1 MTVVQFDS
9 AAFKAEQRDTWN
21 AVSAGWD
28 FWQDRYERA
37 AAPVTAWLLRAAG
50 LRPGDR
56 VLDVGCGTGEPAISA
71 GRLVAPTGRVLGID
85 LAPEMVRRARM
96 CAAGLDHPIEFAE
109 SDVESLDLPPRSF
122 DAVLSRWGLMFA
134 VDRHQ
139 MLSDLRRLLVPGGVL
154 AAAAWHSPAANPMTA
169 LAFRALA
176 AELPGPPPQRPGPF
190 SMSDVGRTRDELVAA
205 GFTEITTESVPV
217 SMRFA
222 SVDEYLQYARD
233 VTPPGLLRSVRQ
245 RLGGGAERAGWDRL
259 AEAAAEYADGDGIVT
274 LPGSAL
280 CLRARGA
287 PDEAGPGRPG

>member
-1 MTVVQFDS
+1 MTVVQFDP
-9 AAFKAEQRDTWN
+9 AGFKAEQRDTWN
-21 AVSAGWD
+21 AVSGGWE
-28 FWQDRYERA
+28 FWRDRYERA

-50 LRPGDR
+50 LRPGHR

-71 GRLVAPTGRVLGID
+71 GRLVATTGRVLGID

-96 CAAGLDHPIEFAE
+96 AAAGLDHPIDFVE
-109 SDVESLDLPPRSF
+109 SDVESLDLPPHSM

-134 VDRHQ
+134 VDRHR
-139 MLSDLRRLLVPGGVL
+139 MLSDLCRLLTPGGVL
-154 AAAAWHSPAANPMTA
+154 AAAVWDAPAANPMTA
-169 LAFRALA
+169 LAFRALG

-190 SMSDVGRTRDELVAA
+190 SMCDATRTREELVAA
-205 GFTEITTESVPV
+205 GFVEITIESVPV

-233 VTPPGLLRSVRQ
+233 VTPPGLLRAVRQ
-245 RLGGGAERAGWDRL
+245 HLGGDGERAGWDRL
-259 AEAAAEYADGDGIVT
+259 AEAAAGYADGEGIVC

-287 PDEAGPGRPG
+287 PDGATPGRTG